1 MLATQSSV
9 YSLPETH
16 FFTVVYKVIKTDKKG
31 DIEFSCLD
39 RVFKKIQEKMNL
51 QFPETDVNHII
62 NLTKKKQ
69 LNPKTLFE
77 LVVSQYLNKQ
87 IAKSDTGYSFRWI
100 EKTPNHAY
108 FLDRILTFYPGAQF
122 VNIIRNPIFAIY
134 SRKNHF
140 PYNKE
145 TPIANLAHLWIK
157 SIVSAEKF
165 LHDNPHKMYSLKYED
180 LVENP
185 ENKIRELCSF
195 LGMEAKLELLSNYRE
210 VSSHFIHPWET
221 WKDTVK
227 SNNIT
232 NTNSSWRKNISL
244 FDILKIQN
252 ITKNKMLKYGYN
264 VSYQVLQ
271 QLFDVIFAC
280 SRSSKRS

>member
-1 MLATQSSV
+1 MLSTQRGV

-16 FFTVVYKVIKTDKKG
+16 FFSVVYKAIRIDENG
-31 DIEFSCLD
+31 NLEFFCLD

-51 QFPETDVNHII
+51 HFSETKTNHITNI
-62 NLTKKKQ
+62 IKENQ
-69 LNPKTLFE
+69 LNPKILFE
-77 LVVSQYLNKQ
+77 LVVSQYLNRQ
-87 IAKSDTGYSFRWI
+87 ITNSDASDSFRWI
-100 EKTPNHAY
+100 DKTQILAY
-108 FLDRILTFYPGAQF
+108 FLDLIFAFYPEALF
-122 VNIIRNPIFAIY
+122 VNIIRNPIFAFY
-134 SRKNHF
+134 SIKNNF

-210 VSSHFIHPWET
+210 VSSQFIHPWET

-232 NTNSSWRKNISL
+232 NTNSSLRKKISL

-252 ITKNKMLKYGYN
+252 ITKDKMLKYGYN

-271 QLFDVIFAC
+271 QLFDVIFTC